1 MEEVFQLAY
10 GAFISMTTTL
20 WPYNILQPQ
29 AKTSKSVVG
38 KVEKAKH
45 AEPEIVFGVAVVV

>member
-10 GAFISMTTTL
+10 GAFISMA
-20 WPYNILQPQ
+20 IQHLQPQ